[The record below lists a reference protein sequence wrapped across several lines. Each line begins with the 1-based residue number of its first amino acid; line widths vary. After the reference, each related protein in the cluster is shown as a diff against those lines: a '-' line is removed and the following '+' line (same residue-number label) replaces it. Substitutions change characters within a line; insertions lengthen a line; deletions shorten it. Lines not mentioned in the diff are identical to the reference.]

1 MKKLSASLYSIFIVG
16 FIARVLLLILL
27 PQKATIL
34 APDEA
39 AYAGLTYWVSHG
51 LDIRDFPVH
60 GHGLYERTRTYILF
74 SVLFYRMGFD
84 EYTATRLTSLT
95 FSISLSFI
103 LLRLFLNQLVR
114 TPALKPLLSFSL
126 VFVFAF
132 LNLLPSYILW
142 SVLAIRETTSH
153 FFIFLSSLIFSKILL
168 KEPKFKLNTLLLF
181 VFVALA
187 FGVRAQSVWILLAT
201 FLVCSWFV
209 RDTFFRK
216 LGLTTLIL
224 VSFTIGTF
232 WTSNTSYLYKSDL
245 TVTTPAP
252 TSVTAP
258 KESKTKILLSE
269 SFQAPLISIFQ
280 LDDRRANNQQFAAS
294 AVTPP
299 VCNNDGVR
307 QFFCEVSLM
316 GYQLISFLFRPLP
329 LIDTGS
335 PLLIVASIE
344 NLFWVALYVLVLIL
358 VKEAYKTVGV
368 KLFLSDQL
376 VRLHAIFLVTFSV
389 SASMYFGNLGTGFR
403 HKTTLLWCISLLVL
417 RLVQIAGKDSMSK
430 MSLGKLAWKQN

>member
-51 LDIRDFPVH
+51 LDIRDFPGH

-224 VSFTIGTF
+224 VSFAIGIF
-232 WTSNTSYLYKSDL
+232 WTSNTSYLYKSD
-245 TVTTPAP
+245 P
-252 TSVTAP
+252 AP
-258 KESKTKILLSE
+258 KETKTIILLSE
-269 SFQAPLISIFQ
+269 SFQAPLVSISQ
-280 LDDRRANNQQFAAS
+280 LDDRRVNNQQFAAS
-294 AVTPP
+294 ALTPP

-307 QFFCEVSLM
+307 QFFCENSLM

-335 PLLIVASIE
+335 PLLVVASIE

-368 KLFLSDQL
+368 KLILSDQL

-403 HKTTLLWCISLLVL
+403 HKTTLLWCITLLVL